1 MKNFLQKFPPAK
13 PTPDPLLESLITEL
27 QTEQAYLQYVDAQPN
42 VVPLRPES
50 RDEHAAALYCLQLIR
65 DGKFDELQ
73 QFLEGGEPR

>member
-27 QTEQAYLQYVDAQPN
+27 QTEQAYQQYVAAQPN
-42 VVPLRPES
+42 VVQLRPAT
-50 RDEHAAALYCLQLIR
+50 RDEHADALYCLQLIR

-73 QFLEGGEPR
+73 HFLDGGQPR